1 MLSESIQLY
10 NSADHGTS
18 KLKDMVKQRDKQ
30 LHEAEEEL
38 NRLKQLNERLVWES
52 RQLTEQADS
61 HSQVCIIH
69 AGLMYECRSFQHGS

>member
-10 NSADHGTS
+10 STADHGTS
-18 KLKDMVKQRDKQ
+18 KFKDMIKQRDKQ
-30 LHEAEEEL
+30 LQEAEEEL
-38 NRLKQLNERLVWES
+38 DRLKQLNERLVWES

-69 AGLMYECRSFQHGS
+69 AGLRYACSSFQDDT